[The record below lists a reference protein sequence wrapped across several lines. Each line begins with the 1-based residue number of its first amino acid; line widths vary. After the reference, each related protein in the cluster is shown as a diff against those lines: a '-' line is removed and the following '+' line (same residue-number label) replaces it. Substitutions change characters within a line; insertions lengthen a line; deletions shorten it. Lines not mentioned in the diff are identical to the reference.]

1 MIKIVADSG
10 CELPQELKNA
20 HDPNVE
26 IAPLTLQIGD
36 DIYIDDENLDVDE
49 YILAMENYSG
59 APKTAAPSPQS
70 FIDRFAGKDSVFM
83 VTLSS
88 KLSGT
93 YNSAMTAKNIYLEEG
108 KAKFAHVFDSL
119 SASVAEY
126 LIVEK
131 ILESSRNKLNNEE
144 IVSTVNNFISSMK
157 TYFVLDKYD
166 NLVKTGR
173 VKPYIARI
181 ASMLSIKPVC
191 KALNGEIAMVDKA
204 RGTGKAIAKLVDIV
218 CKEGSDFENKILAI
232 SHVKALE
239 KATKLKEEV
248 SKRVNFKKIVV
259 LECRGLC
266 STYASRGGLILS
278 F

>member
-1 MIKIVADSG
+1 MIKIVVDSG
-10 CELPQELKNA
+10 CELPTELKNSL
-20 HDPNVE
+20 DPVE
-26 IAPLTLQIGD
+26 VAPLTLQIGD
-36 DIYIDDENLDVDE
+36 KIYIDDEKLDVEE

-70 FIDRFAGKDSVFM
+70 FLDRFAGKDSVFM

-93 YNSAMTAKNIYLEEG
+93 YNSAMTAKNICLEEG

-131 ILESSRNKLNNEE
+131 ILESSRNKMANEE
-144 IVSTVNNFISSMK
+144 IVSSVNSFIGNMK

-173 VKPYIARI
+173 VKPYIAQI

-191 KALNGEIAMVDKA
+191 KALDGEIAMVDKA
-204 RGTGKAIAKLVDIV
+204 RGTGKAISKLVDIV

-239 KATKLKEEV
+239 KATKLKEEIV
-248 SKRVNFKKIVV
+248 KRVNFKKIVI

-266 STYASRGGLILS
+266 STYASRGGLIMS

>member
-1 MIKIVADSG
+1 MIKIVVDSG
-10 CELPQELKNA
+10 CELPPELKNT
-20 HDPNVE
+20 PEPGVE
-26 IAPLTLQIGD
+26 VAPLTLQLGENV
-36 DIYIDDENLDVDE
+36 YIDDENLNVDE

-59 APKTAAPSPQS
+59 APKTAAPAPQS
-70 FIDRFAGKDSVFM
+70 FLDRFADKDSVFM

-108 KAKFAHVFDSL
+108 KARFAHVFDSL

-131 ILESSRNKLNNEE
+131 ILESSREKLNNEE
-144 IVSTVNNFISSMK
+144 IVTSVNNFISNMK

-173 VKPYIARI
+173 VKPYIAQI
-181 ASMLSIKPVC
+181 ASLLSIKPVC
-191 KALNGEIAMVDKA
+191 KALDGEIAMVDKA
-204 RGTGKAIAKLVDIV
+204 RGTAKAITKLVDIV
-218 CKEGSDFENKILAI
+218 CKEGIDFENKILAI

-248 SKRVNFKKIVV
+248 TKRVNFKKIVI